1 MNVAFCIGKSTE
13 SVADRIHKNR
23 DDVNIY
29 NYKSVADLIK
39 DSTSRHL
46 YYERIAFTN
55 KFLKHPE
62 KDLKALNDYI
72 INNSEKTTVVFIT
85 KDATSQYV
93 KIFQSIFNSPLY
105 TVVHLGGSVNVVT
118 MVDIVTCSIVELNEK
133 YPLPAGSGVGSNR
146 VPQNGNPG
154 QSGVVEPPKT
164 GISDNQ
170 PRNTEPERV
179 YQNVSVSY
187 ENSNSSFRGNNS
199 GIDYANGTQGNMNEN
214 NLETGTES
222 LLGFIEGVPS
232 GVGTGENG
240 GLNNGIGSEDS
251 ILGLGG
257 FGKTHSDTGFLDE
270 DELNNE
276 DGDEDD
282 YTAPRFDNVGRDGNV
297 RKADDNRGK
306 GASNK
311 GGNESSGNTIDV
323 SDMTKVIFVVGER
336 GTGVTT
342 TVCNIAYDLYT
353 NRQSVLIVD
362 GDYKRNGV
370 LSFIDTEDF
379 YAKGNEDGI
388 DTLNPYVDK
397 EADII
402 SNGYGS
408 QVSKTSLS
416 TVLRDNQIQ
425 SNYDRIIVDCPLDC
439 INILTDR
446 SVKGNTV
453 LLLSK
458 ADRVSL
464 VATSIGLTE
473 RLMVEIGIERYIMET
488 CTVAISGNTE
498 YLEEDIEFVKNTFFF
513 PNGCWLD
520 NVEV

>member
-1 MNVAFCIGKSTE
+1 MNVAFCIGRSTG
-13 SVADRIHKNR
+13 SVADKIHKNR
-23 DDVNIY
+23 DDVNIF
-29 NYKSVADLIK
+29 NYTSVSDLIK

-62 KDLKALNDYI
+62 KDLKALNEYI

-105 TVVHLGGSVNVVT
+105 TVAYLGGSINVVT
-118 MVDIVTCSIVELNEK
+118 MIDIVTCSIVELNEK
-133 YPLPAGSGVGSNR
+133 YPLPPEARVGFNGVSQNVNSG
-146 VPQNGNPG
+146 QNIG
-154 QSGVVEPPKT
+154 VEPAKT
-164 GISDNQ
+164 GFSDNQ
-170 PRNTEPERV
+170 TRNTEPEKQ
-179 YQNVSVSY
+179 YQNVSVNY
-187 ENSNSSFRGNNS
+187 ENSNSTFGANDGSTRYEN
-199 GIDYANGTQGNMNEN
+199 GIQGNGNGS
-214 NLETGTES
+214 NLETGRDS
-222 LLGFIEGVPS
+222 LLGFNEDVPS
-232 GVGTGENG
+232 SVGTGEND

-270 DELNNE
+270 DELDN
-276 DGDEDD
+276 DGSDEG
-282 YTAPRFDNVGRDGNV
+282 YSNPRFDTMNQEGTKSSKQGTKKV
-297 RKADDNRGK
+297 DNSS
-306 GASNK
+306 SNP
-311 GGNESSGNTIDV
+311 TTVDV
-323 SDMTKVIFVVGER
+323 SDMTKVVFVVGER

-342 TVCNIAYDLYT
+342 TVCNIAYDLYK

-362 GDYKRNGV
+362 GDYKRNGL

-388 DTLNPYVDK
+388 DTVNPYVDE

-416 TVLRDNQIQ
+416 NVLRDNQIQ
-425 SNYDRIIVDCPLDC
+425 SNYDKIIVDCPLDC
-439 INILTDR
+439 INILTER

-473 RLMVEIGIERYIMET
+473 RVMIEVGVERYIMET
-488 CTVAISGNTE
+488 CTVAISGSYE
-498 YLEEDIEFVKNTFFF
+498 YLDEDIQFVKNTFFF

-520 NVEV
+520 NIEL

>member
-1 MNVAFCIGKSTE
+1 MNVAFCIGKSTG
-13 SVADRIHKNR
+13 SVADKIHKNR
-23 DDVNIY
+23 DDVNIF
-29 NYKSVADLIK
+29 NYTSVSDLIK

-62 KDLKALNDYI
+62 KDLKSLNDYI

-105 TVVHLGGSVNVVT
+105 TVAYLGGSINVVT
-118 MVDIVTCSIVELNEK
+118 MIDIVTCSIVELNEK
-133 YPLPAGSGVGSNR
+133 YPLPQEARVGFNGVSQNVNSG
-146 VPQNGNPG
+146 QNIG
-154 QSGVVEPPKT
+154 VEPAKT
-164 GISDNQ
+164 GFSDNQ
-170 PRNTEPERV
+170 PRNTEPEKA
-179 YQNVSVSY
+179 YQNVSVNY
-187 ENSNSSFRGNNS
+187 ENSNSTF
-199 GIDYANGTQGNMNEN
+199 GINDGSARYENGTQGNGSGT
-214 NLETGTES
+214 NLETGRES
-222 LLGFIEGVPS
+222 LLGFNEDVPS
-232 GVGTGENG
+232 SVGIGENG

-270 DELNNE
+270 DELDN
-276 DGDEDD
+276 GGSDED
-282 YTAPRFDNVGRDGNV
+282 YSNPRFDTMTQEGIKVSKQGTK
-297 RKADDNRGK
+297 KADNSS
-306 GASNK
+306 SNPT
-311 GGNESSGNTIDV
+311 TIDV
-323 SDMTKVIFVVGER
+323 SDMTKVVFVVGER

-342 TVCNIAYDLYT
+342 TVCNIAYDLYK
-353 NRQSVLIVD
+353 NKQSVLIVD
-362 GDYKRNGV
+362 GDYKRNGL

-388 DTLNPYVDK
+388 DTVNPYVDE

-408 QVSKTSLS
+408 QVSKTTLS
-416 TVLRDNQIQ
+416 NVLRDNQIQ
-425 SNYDRIIVDCPLDC
+425 SNYDKIIVDCPLDC
-439 INILTDR
+439 INILTER

-473 RLMVEIGIERYIMET
+473 RIMIEVGVERYIMET
-488 CTVAISGNTE
+488 CTVAISGSYE
-498 YLEEDIEFVKNTFFF
+498 YLDEDIQFVKNTFFF

-520 NVEV
+520 NIEM

>member
-1 MNVAFCIGKSTE
+1 MNVAFCIGKSTG

-23 DDVNIY
+23 DDVNIF
-29 NYKSVADLIK
+29 NYTSVADLIK

-62 KDLKALNDYI
+62 KDLKSLNDYI

-105 TVVHLGGSVNVVT
+105 TVAYLGGSINVVT

-133 YPLPAGSGVGSNR
+133 YPLSMEARVGIGGASQNVNSG
-146 VPQNGNPG
+146 QNMG
-154 QSGVVEPPKT
+154 VEPAKT
-164 GISDNQ
+164 GFSDNQ
-170 PRNTEPERV
+170 PRNIEPEKP
-179 YQNVSVSY
+179 YQNVSVNC
-187 ENSNSSFRGNNS
+187 ENSNSTFGTNEGSERYGN
-199 GIDYANGTQGNMNEN
+199 GIAGNGNGN
-214 NLETGTES
+214 NLETGRDS
-222 LLGFIEGVPS
+222 LLGFNEDVPS
-232 GVGTGENG
+232 SVGTGENG

-270 DELNNE
+270 DELDNE
-276 DGDEDD
+276 GSDED
-282 YTAPRFDNVGRDGNV
+282 YPNPRFDTGNREV
-297 RKADDNRGK
+297 ANGSKQGTTKKA
-306 GASNK
+306 
-311 GGNESSGNTIDV
+311 ESSGGSNSATIDV
-323 SDMTKVIFVVGER
+323 SDMTKVVFVVGER

-342 TVCNIAYDLYT
+342 TVCNIAYDLYK

-362 GDYKRNGV
+362 GDYKRNGL

-388 DTLNPYVDK
+388 DTVNPYVDE

-408 QVSKTSLS
+408 QVSKTTLS
-416 TVLRDNQIQ
+416 NVLRDNQIQ
-425 SNYDRIIVDCPLDC
+425 SNYDKIIVDCPLDC
-439 INILTDR
+439 INILTER

-458 ADRVSL
+458 SDRVSL

-473 RLMVEIGIERYIMET
+473 RVMIEVGVERYIMET
-488 CTVAISGNTE
+488 CTVAISGSDE
-498 YLEEDIEFVKNTFFF
+498 YLGEDIQFVKNTFFF

-520 NVEV
+520 NIEM